1 MSVSL
6 VDGVCYVSFDEN
18 FKNQDYSV
26 NEAIVIYSIVDSL
39 VEGTGV
45 RQVQI
50 TINGESNAKY
60 MEKVDLSQPLNEEQ
74 DWIAADNKE

>member
-1 MSVSL
+1 MN
-6 VDGVCYVSFDEN
+6 FDST
-18 FKNQDYSV
+18 FLISAYDVLPK
-26 NEAIVIYSIVDSL
+26 ITIYSIVDSL
-39 VEGTGV
+39 VEGAGV

-60 MEKVDLSQPLNEEQ
+60 MEKVDLSQPLNEEL

>member
-1 MSVSL
+1 MRISREYKQSN
-6 VDGVCYVSFDEN
+6 CFD
-18 FKNQDYSV
+18 D
-26 NEAIVIYSIVDSL
+26 L
-39 VEGTGV
+39 EGTGV

>member
-1 MSVSL
+1 MSVTTK
-6 VDGVCYVSFDEN
+6 DGICYVNFDST
-18 FKNQDYSV
+18 FL
-26 NEAIVIYSIVDSL
+26 ITIYSIVDSL
-39 VEGTGV
+39 VEGAGV